1 MGTVPTLKGTS
12 LHSLFVFGGGGVGGG
27 DDDLFVSIFVILVM
41 IRFLIFF
48 FFFFFFFFNL
58 PVSFTNAAARE
69 DAAQ

>member
-12 LHSLFVFGGGGVGGG
+12 LHSFGGKN
-27 DDDLFVSIFVILVM
+27 DDLFVS
-41 IRFLIFF
+41 FLYIYFYCNHDSFRDLFF

-58 PVSFTNAAARE
+58 PVNFTNAAARE